1 MPTRRQFLGCVAAG
15 GLYARLSFAAPKPLR
30 GIFIIL
36 ATPYT
41 ENKAVDYEDLAA
53 EVDFMDR
60 CGVHGMVWPQ
70 MASEYTRLTRE
81 ERFRGMEVLARAAKG
96 KRPAL
101 VLGVQ
106 GPNVDAALDYA
117 RHAEELGPDALIAI
131 PPTEAHSLVDFREY
145 YRALGQV
152 AKRPFFIQTTGG
164 AKGIVP
170 EVSLLLELAK
180 EFPYFGYVKEE
191 YVPVVQ
197 RMSEL
202 AAHRPAIK
210 GVFSGNAG
218 IDLLYEMRLGF
229 DGTMPGAPY
238 ADLYAQVWDLY
249 HGGEQQKARD
259 LFGRLLLMI
268 NLDEQIPGARQY
280 MMKRRGVFKTTVSRQ
295 REVKL
300 SPEAIQEIEFNF
312 EAMRPYLKA

>member
-15 GLYARLSFAAPKPLR
+15 SLYARFGFAASKSLR

-41 ENKAVDYEDLAA
+41 EDKAVDYEDLAVEA
-53 EVDFMDR
+53 DFMDR
-60 CGVHGMVWPQ
+60 CGAQGMVWPQ
-70 MASEYTRLTRE
+70 MASEYTRLTLD
-81 ERFRGMEVLARAAKG
+81 ERFHGMEVLAKAAKG
-96 KRPAL
+96 KRPVL

-106 GPNVDAALDYA
+106 GANVEAALDYA
-117 RHAEELGPDALIAI
+117 RRAEALEPDALIAI
-131 PPTEAHSLVDFREY
+131 PPTEAHSLNDFREY
-145 YRALGQV
+145 YRALGRI

-164 AKGIVP
+164 AKGVVP
-170 EVSLLLELAK
+170 DVSLLTELAQ
-180 EFPYFGYVKEE
+180 EFPNFGYVKEE
-191 YVPVVQ
+191 YAPVIQ

-202 AAHRPAIK
+202 AAHRPVIK

-249 HGGEQQKARD
+249 HAGEQQKARE
-259 LFGRLLLMI
+259 LFGKLLLMI
-268 NLDEQIPGARQY
+268 NVDAQIPGARQY
-280 MMKRRGVFKTTVSRQ
+280 MMKRRGVFKTTASR
-295 REVKL
+295 EHDVKL

-312 EAMRPYLKA
+312 EALRPYLRT